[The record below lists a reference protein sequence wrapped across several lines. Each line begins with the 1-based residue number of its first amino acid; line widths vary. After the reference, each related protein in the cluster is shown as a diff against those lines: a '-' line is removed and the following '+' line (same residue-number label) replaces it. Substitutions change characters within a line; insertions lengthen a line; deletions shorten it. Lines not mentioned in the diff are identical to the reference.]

1 MILCVIP
8 ARGGSKGLTKKNIR
22 PLLGKPLIGYTIEA
36 AKNENIFDR
45 IVVSTED
52 HEIKAVANTFGVEVV
67 DRPIKMAQ
75 DNSNID
81 EALQHAVTNIE
92 SDGNKCRIVVWLKAN
107 VPIRKK
113 GHIKAVINKLIDSD
127 ADSVITIK
135 KAELPVEM
143 ACKLKGDQ
151 LIPAISQEMIFPCR
165 QQYQQSYFH
174 SGAIYAI
181 RRSILMDLKNKHLKP
196 DYFLGE
202 NIHGYLINDFRYNFE
217 IDDKKDAILC
227 EYFLKDIQVNEDT
240 VIK

>member
-1 MILCVIP
+1 MIFCIIP
-8 ARGGSKGLTKKNIR
+8 ARGGSKGLPKKNIK

-52 HEIKAVANTFGVEVV
+52 QEIKDVAITFGIEVV
-67 DRPIKMAQ
+67 ERPIKMAL
-75 DNSNID
+75 DDSNID
-81 EALQHAVTNIE
+81 CALQHAVKKIE
-92 SDGNKCRIVVWLKAN
+92 KDGCKCEIVVWLKAN

-135 KAELPVEM
+135 KSELPIEM
-143 ACKLKGDQ
+143 ACKLQGDR
-151 LIPAISQEMIFPCR
+151 LIPAAPSAMKFPCR

-181 RRSILMDLKNKHLKP
+181 RRSVLMNLEKKHLKV
-196 DYFLGE
+196 DYIFGD
-202 NIHGYLINDFRYNFE
+202 NVHSYLINDYKYNIEVDE
-217 IDDKKDAILC
+217 INDLLLC
-227 EYFLKDIQVNEDT
+227 EYYLKDIKV
-240 VIK
+240 